1 MSEFAARFPV
11 HVYWE
16 DTDAGGIVYHS
27 NYLKYMERARSDLV
41 GRLDVPQAS
50 ALTSPD
56 GQLFVAVNAALRFR
70 RTATLDDDLTVVTRV
85 KQLRRASIVFEQNI
99 FKGEELVTE
108 GEVRVGCV
116 NRSTMAPAPMSETLY
131 ERIRKMLDAA
141 QD

>member
-27 NYLKYMERARSDLV
+27 NYLKYMERARSDLMR
-41 GRLDVPQAS
+41 RLDVSQAA

-56 GQLFVAVNAALRFR
+56 GQLFVAVNASLRFR

-99 FKGEELVTE
+99 FKGDELVTE

-116 NRSTMAPAPMSETLY
+116 NRSTMAPAPMSGTLY
-131 ERIRKMLDAA
+131 ERIRAMLDAA
-141 QD
+141 QS

>member
-1 MSEFAARFPV
+1 MSKFAARFPV

-27 NYLKYMERARSDLV
+27 NYLKYMERARSDLMR
-41 GRLDVPQAS
+41 RLDVSQAS

-131 ERIRKMLDAA
+131 KRIREMLDAA

>member
-27 NYLKYMERARSDLV
+27 NYLKYMERARSDLMR
-41 GRLDVPQAS
+41 RLDVSQAS

-116 NRSTMAPAPMSETLY
+116 NRTTLSPAPMSETLY
-131 ERIRKMLDAA
+131 ERIREMLDAA
-141 QD
+141 EG